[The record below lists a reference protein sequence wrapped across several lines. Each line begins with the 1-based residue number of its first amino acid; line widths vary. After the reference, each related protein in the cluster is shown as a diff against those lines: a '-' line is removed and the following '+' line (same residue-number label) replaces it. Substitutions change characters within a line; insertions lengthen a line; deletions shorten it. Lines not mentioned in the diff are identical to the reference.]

1 MIRARK
7 SEKIRE
13 NEQKKDVLSES
24 FLHLLLRLTKNILQN
39 QAQKD
44 FEST

>member
-1 MIRARK
+1 MDQMA
-7 SEKIRE
+7 
-13 NEQKKDVLSES
+13 KDVLSES
-24 FLHLLLRLTKNILQN
+24 FLHLLLRLTKNISQN

>member
-24 FLHLLLRLTKNILQN
+24 FLHLLL
-39 QAQKD
+39 
-44 FEST
+44 

>member
-7 SEKIRE
+7 SKKIRE